1 MSRLKIESIVNFG
14 FERISSGCPAIL
26 AAVGGGLMFAPAP
39 YDDRRMK
46 VSLGAII
53 FYRGFLWSKE
63 VSSFFLFMMIL
74 FVRLHGYRV
83 Q

>member
-26 AAVGGGLMFAPAP
+26 AAVGGGLLFASAP

-53 FYRGFLWSKE
+53 F
-63 VSSFFLFMMIL
+63 
-74 FVRLHGYRV
+74 
-83 Q
+83 